1 MLHRLLAFE
10 AVVVVFGMRLR
21 SVLVETVV
29 NRHDAVEVPGIV
41 GRVCE
46 VLRLA
51 ALRSRRDPVRVR
63 DPGPDAPD
71 QRRFLPTTRAVRS
84 PADLGARLAG
94 LPLVVEAA
102 LPALLTRDRAARR
115 DLAVLQF
122 CLTDDLHRPQRL
134 VSEMDD

>member
-51 ALRSRRDPVRVR
+51 ALLSRRDPVRVR

-71 QRRFLPTTRAVRS
+71 QRRLLPTTRAVR
-84 PADLGARLAG
+84 PPLDQDARLTG
-94 LPLVVEAA
+94 LPLVVKAA
-102 LPALLTRDRAARR
+102 LPALLAGDRAVRR
-115 DLAVLQF
+115 DLAVFEF
-122 CLTDDLHRPQRL
+122 CAADDLHHSQSL
-134 VSEMDD
+134 